1 MATAED
7 KLSQYENWVHIFPLN
22 DYGRKE
28 VSCDLLFN
36 KQNRSTDGVELYKK
50 IETSTAKNMSVLKPI

>member
-1 MATAED
+1 MAMAED
-7 KLSQYENWVHIFPLN
+7 KLRQYENWVHIFPLN

-50 IETSTAKNMSVLKPI
+50 N